1 MYNLVGAIAE
11 EKELTGNES
20 LPELLG
26 TFTEGRAV
34 LTLEE
39 PCLPDIGNAIRRNV
53 KRKQR
58 SMIRVARD
66 ILTDAPLKSE
76 AQDRESALKALVSDY
91 ICSEFELKYNR
102 LSPQLFKLIREVPV
116 KVDEYNRAT
125 QRDIIIPLF
134 ASVDFGEEEWNLRDS
149 LESDDYKHDIDISS
163 KAPPISRHAKRKAK
177 EAVSDYMGIVS
188 KGLRDSVIGD
198 LILRDLGFCL
208 NGLDLRMYWIPS
220 LSELDIK
227 VETID
232 KDPFLVAR
240 VHNRG
245 DRNYLVSQWDVKGE
259 EPYQHYLAEFGIK
272 NLS

>member
-1 MYNLVGAIAE
+1 MYNLVSVVAE

-26 TFTEGRAV
+26 IFTEGRAV
-34 LTLEE
+34 LTFEE
-39 PCLPDIGNAIRRNV
+39 PCLPDIGNTIRRNV

-116 KVDEYNRAT
+116 KVNEHNGAT

-134 ASVDFGEEEWNLRDS
+134 ASVNFVS
-149 LESDDYKHDIDISS
+149 LTS
-163 KAPPISRHAKRKAK
+163 
-177 EAVSDYMGIVS
+177 
-188 KGLRDSVIGD
+188 
-198 LILRDLGFCL
+198 
-208 NGLDLRMYWIPS
+208 
-220 LSELDIK
+220 
-227 VETID
+227 
-232 KDPFLVAR
+232 
-240 VHNRG
+240 
-245 DRNYLVSQWDVKGE
+245 
-259 EPYQHYLAEFGIK
+259 
-272 NLS
+272 